1 MININY
7 DNAGITIQNGTLTA
21 NAEVLSEGGVTA
33 LYNNT
38 TLVLEHVTMNVP
50 GNSYGIVT
58 NGTNTGNKITL
69 KDSTLNVPDGYGISF
84 PSSGSVAIEDS
95 VINAKY
101 SGVQMCSGSLTV
113 KGDKTAITT
122 TGEPQP
128 KTENDGAIA
137 DGAAIS
143 VINRSY
149 SGGTPTMSITCLLY
163 TARGV

>member
-58 NGTNTGNKITL
+58 NGTNTGNTIYAQGL
-69 KDSTLNVPDGYGISF
+69 HP
-84 PSSGSVAIEDS
+84 E
-95 VINAKY
+95 
-101 SGVQMCSGSLTV
+101 CS
-113 KGDKTAITT
+113 
-122 TGEPQP
+122 
-128 KTENDGAIA
+128 
-137 DGAAIS
+137 
-143 VINRSY
+143 
-149 SGGTPTMSITCLLY
+149 
-163 TARGV
+163 